1 MTNETEQVFS
11 GTATASLISTPEGG
25 SAMPN
30 FTFND
35 PAIADIAKL
44 AQKLDAQMYP
54 GGWVQLVNYAVGDTQ
69 LSAAPTAVNTF
80 TSATNLITTPPNF
93 IPANS
98 LNVGSV
104 LRIRAAGTIGSAAG
118 TATTTFGFG
127 FGGASGVSMVVSA
140 SQTPPTSTVQTWIA
154 EVYTNILTVGSSG
167 TGYSIGYVMGIG
179 ATPAT
184 NILLPATTVATSVI
198 NTSAANYIAPYATWS
213 ASAAGNTYSTYQFS
227 VEQLN

>member
-1 MTNETEQVFS
+1 MGNDAEQLFS
-11 GTATASLISTPEGG
+11 GNATAELILPEH
-25 SAMPN
+25 A
-30 FTFND
+30 FQD
-35 PAIADIAKL
+35 PALAEVAELAK
-44 AQKLDAQMYP
+44 KLDAQMYP

-69 LSAAPTAVNTF
+69 LAAAPSAVNTF
-80 TSATNLITTPPNF
+80 TAATNLITTPPNF

-98 LNVGSV
+98 LNVGTV

-127 FGGASGVSMVVSA
+127 FGGAAGVSMVVSA
-140 SQTPPTSTVQTWIA
+140 SQTPPTSTVQTWFS

-167 TGYSIGYVMGIG
+167 TGYSIGYVVGIG

-198 NTSAANYIAPYATWS
+198 NTTAANYIAPYATWS
-213 ASAAGNTYSTYQFS
+213 ASASGNTYTTYQFS

>member
-1 MTNETEQVFS
+1 MDIAKKE
-11 GTATASLISTPEGG
+11 L
-25 SAMPN
+25 
-30 FTFND
+30 FTFRD
-35 PAIADIAKL
+35 PAIAEL
-44 AQKLDAQMYP
+44 AELARKIDAQMYP

-69 LSAAPTAVNTF
+69 LSAAPIALNNFTA
-80 TSATNLITTPPNF
+80 ATNLIFPTPPNF

-104 LRIRAAGTIGSAAG
+104 LRIRAAGTIGSVGG

-140 SQTPPTSTVQTWIA
+140 SQTPPTATVQTWIA
-154 EVYTNILTVGSSG
+154 EVYTNILTVGASG

-184 NILLPATTVATSVI
+184 NILLPATTVATTVI
-198 NTSAANYIAPYATWS
+198 NTTAANYIAPYATWS
-213 ASAAGNTYSTYQFS
+213 TSAVGNTYSTYQFT

>member
-1 MTNETEQVFS
+1 MDIAKKE
-11 GTATASLISTPEGG
+11 L
-25 SAMPN
+25 
-30 FTFND
+30 FTFRD
-35 PAIADIAKL
+35 PAIAEL
-44 AQKLDAQMYP
+44 AELARKYDAQLYP
-54 GGWVQLVNYAVGDTQ
+54 GGWVQLIDWSVGNTQ
-69 LSAAPTAVNTF
+69 LSAAPTAVNSF
-80 TSATNLITTPPNF
+80 TAATNLITVPPNF

-98 LNVGSV
+98 LNVGTV

-127 FGGASGVSMVVSA
+127 FGGAAGVSMVVSA
-140 SQTPPTSTVQTWIA
+140 SQTPPTSTVQTWFS

-167 TGYSIGYVMGIG
+167 TGYTIGYIVGIG

-184 NILLPATTVATSVI
+184 NIIMPATTVATSVI
-198 NTSAANYIAPYATWS
+198 NTTAANYIAPYATWS

>member
-35 PAIADIAKL
+35 SAIADIAKL

-80 TSATNLITTPPNF
+80 TVATNLITTPPNF